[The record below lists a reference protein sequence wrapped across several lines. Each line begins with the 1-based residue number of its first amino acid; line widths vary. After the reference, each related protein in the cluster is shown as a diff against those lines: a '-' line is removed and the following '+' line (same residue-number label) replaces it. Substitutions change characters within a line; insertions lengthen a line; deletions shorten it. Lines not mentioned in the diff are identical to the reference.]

1 MNNISY
7 KETIIRYIEPKNLQ
21 NILKK
26 REKNSHKGNYGTIS
40 IIGGN
45 RGMEGSVLLAART
58 ALKIGSGKVL
68 VGFTQKNIPIT
79 VDFIQPELMLQTANQ
94 ILKYFLSKIDTLV
107 IGCGMGQNNISHNIL
122 HNALCYI
129 ENKNIVLDADALNI
143 ISDQN
148 KIYKNSSNNI
158 IMTPHPSEAA
168 RLLKCTTQE
177 IQSNRIKSAE
187 KISKKY
193 KAWTVLKGFETI
205 ISSPNGDILINTS
218 GNPGLA
224 SSGTGD
230 VLSGMIG
237 SFLGQSNDIQ
247 QSISGAVWL
256 HGKAA
261 EYLATINKGPIG
273 ITASELANAAR
284 EILNQYIYQN

>member
-1 MNNISY
+1 MSNISS
-7 KETIIRYIEPKNLQ
+7 KEIIIKYVEPKNLQ
-21 NILKK
+21 NIFKK
-26 REKNSHKGNYGTIS
+26 REKNSHKGDFGTIS

-58 ALKIGSGKVL
+58 AIKIGSGKVL
-68 VGFTQKNIPIT
+68 IGFTQKNIPIT
-79 VDFIQPELMLQTANQ
+79 VDLIQPELMLQTANQ
-94 ILKYFLSKIDTLV
+94 ILKKFLIKIDTWI
-107 IGCGMGQNNISHNIL
+107 IGCGMGQNNISNNIL
-122 HNALCYI
+122 HKALSYI

-143 ISDQN
+143 ISEQN
-148 KIYKNSSNNI
+148 TIYKNSSNTI

-168 RLLKCTTQE
+168 RLLKCTTKE
-177 IQSNRIKSAE
+177 IQSNRIKSAK
-187 KISKKY
+187 KISKIY
-193 KAWTVLKGFETI
+193 NSWTVLKGFETI

-230 VLSGMIG
+230 VLAGMIG

-247 QSISGAVWL
+247 QAISGAVWL

-261 EYLATINKGPIG
+261 EHLASIHKGPIG
-273 ITASELANAAR
+273 MTASELAEAAR
-284 EILNQYIYQN
+284 EILNQHSYQN